1 MLKLRSATLEDLDT
15 LLSFEQGIVEAE
27 RPFDHTL
34 KPGEIHYYDLAGLIE
49 RPDAEVIVAEK
60 NGAPVGSGYVL
71 KKPSDDFRVQDFH
84 AHIGFLYVKPE
95 HRKQGI
101 NRQILDAL
109 LAWADDQKLSVIQ
122 LEVYQDNLPALRAYE
137 KSGFTKHLIRMRLTR

>member
-1 MLKLRSATLEDLDT
+1 MLKLRSATSADLDT

-27 RPFDHTL
+27 RPFDDTL
-34 KPGEIHYYDLAGLIE
+34 KPGEIHYYDLADLIE

-71 KKPSDDFRVQDFH
+71 IKPSDDFRVQDFH

-101 NRQILDAL
+101 NKQILDAL
-109 LAWADDQKLSVIQ
+109 LAWAKAQNLNVIE
-122 LEVYQDNLPALRAYE
+122 LEVYQDNIPALKAYE
-137 KSGFTKHLIRMRLTR
+137 KAGFASHLVRMRFTR